1 MDINRYQRKDLED
14 SMEYLLRL
22 TAIKLEEKP
31 SDLEWQDIVNNCN
44 LNCHYDSLRKA
55 MQPEGYGAMAVYNY
69 FKGKVESGLI
79 TDDKVLKEYE
89 IKKREIYKE
98 RQKLRDE
105 KNEYSAWLREQ
116 SRMELFY
123 ERIDEAV
130 EKLLRKKNRVM
141 PSPISIES
149 NSDKLFSAFADPH
162 YGSEFVIKGFD
173 GETINEYN
181 PSIFEKRMIEYRDEL
196 IDFGKKNNTNH
207 LYLVDLG
214 DSIEGILH
222 LSALQSLRGNIVD
235 HILDYADFIEDW
247 LFSLS
252 EVFHIDFY
260 TSEGNHSD
268 LRLMTGKKGDFPH
281 ENLEKIY
288 TRNLKKAFRKNDN
301 VLIHDSLD
309 GLNYFNV
316 NGFKVLSAHGNN
328 ENNLKN
334 SIKDY
339 EDTYNI
345 EVDYF
350 CVGHLHSK
358 NEFEVAK
365 GKEVIQVRSVMGVNV
380 YSKDIKKTSD
390 AGATM
395 FVVRENYGK
404 KYVNEVKFLN

>member
-1 MDINRYQRKDLED
+1 MINRYQRQENENNT
-14 SMEYLLRL
+14 EYGMRL
-22 TAIKLEEKP
+22 VEILKTERP
-31 SDLEWQDIVNNCN
+31 NDLEWDDIKNYIMFEGNK
-44 LNCHYDSLRKA
+44 DSLRKA
-55 MQPEGYGAMAVYNY
+55 NDTELGGYAVYKY
-69 FKGKVESGLI
+69 FKNRIEKETL
-79 TDDKVLKEYE
+79 TDDKILKQYE
-89 IKKREIYKE
+89 TQKREIYKE

-116 SRMELFY
+116 SRIELFY

-130 EKLLRKKNRVM
+130 DKILLKKNRVM

-162 YGSEFVIKGFD
+162 YGCEFVIKGFD
-173 GETINEYN
+173 GEIINEYN
-181 PSIFEKRMIEYRDEL
+181 PTIFEKRMIEYRDEL
-196 IDFGKKNNTNH
+196 IDFGKKNNTKH
-207 LYLVDLG
+207 LHLVDLG
-214 DSIEGILH
+214 DSVEGILH
-222 LSALQSLRGNIVD
+222 LSQLQSLRGNIVD
-235 HILDYADFIEDW
+235 HIMDYADFIEDW
-247 LFSLS
+247 LFSLCDK
-252 EVFHIDFY
+252 FHIDFY

-268 LRLMTGKKGDFPH
+268 LRLLTGKKGDFPH

-288 TRNLKKAFRKNDN
+288 TRTLKKAFKNNPN
-301 VLIHDSLD
+301 VVIHDSLD

-345 EVDYF
+345 DVDYF
-350 CVGHLHSK
+350 CLGHLHTK

-365 GKEVIQVRSVMGVNV
+365 GKEVIQVRSVMGINIF
-380 YSKDIKKTSD
+380 SKDIKKTSE